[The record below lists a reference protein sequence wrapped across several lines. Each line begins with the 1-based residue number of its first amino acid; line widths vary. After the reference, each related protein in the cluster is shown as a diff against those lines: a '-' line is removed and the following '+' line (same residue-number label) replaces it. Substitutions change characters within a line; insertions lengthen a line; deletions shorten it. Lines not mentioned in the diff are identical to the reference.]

1 MKLLTH
7 CSRVDS
13 NLVGQIDCHGV
24 LLPLYCGER
33 AAGESSFGGKVRVWD
48 DDSGGVPEEVGVV
61 PRVLAAVLQIPSV
74 VEGCSWLGGHPHLL

>member
-7 CSRVDS
+7 RSQVDS
-13 NLVGQIDCHGV
+13 NLGGQIDCHGV
-24 LLPLYCGER
+24 LLQLHCGEI
-33 AAGESSFGGKVRVWD
+33 AAGESSLGGKVRVWD

-61 PRVLAAVLQIPSV
+61 PQVLAAVLQTPLV